1 MYSSHS
7 HSPSTATM
15 DSEIKGSNN
24 KHVDECSE
32 PEQSNKA
39 LRTQISNLQN
49 ELQKCKQKLH
59 DHERRD
65 NQTLKSTIFDQIDST
80 TALEQ
85 RIHQQSR
92 LLKQQKSNHKRT
104 LHQIEQELSTLRS
117 STAKLTADHAEDIK
131 EWQMTAVAM
140 SMTIMD
146 LAKDHRNLRTLVKAG
161 IRRTDKLEMAQEEL
175 QSDARLREISRDFY
189 INLAHAW
196 KTVQEFGSK
205 NKASSDEE
213 MT

>member
-1 MYSSHS
+1 MNLTPLTLLRARTAHVLSHS
-7 HSPSTATM
+7 LSLDTTTM
-15 DSEIKGSNN
+15 DPNEYTA
-24 KHVDECSE
+24 ECLE

-39 LRTQISNLQN
+39 LRTEITELQN
-49 ELQKCKQKLH
+49 ELQSCKKKLY
-59 DHERRD
+59 DHEWRE
-65 NQTLKSTIFDQIDST
+65 NQALKSTIFDQIDST

-92 LLKQQKSNHKRT
+92 LLEQQESNHKRA
-104 LHQIEQELSTLRS
+104 LHQAEPELSKLRN

-161 IRRTDKLEMAQEEL
+161 IDAQT
-175 QSDARLREISRDFY
+175 
-189 INLAHAW
+189 N
-196 KTVQEFGSK
+196 SK
-205 NKASSDEE
+205 WHKKSFSLMPD
-213 MT
+213 